1 MLFKV
6 NLEGNKQLNEG
17 SHSKVNHAVLLRAVV
32 GVEVYEYLVVPL
44 SEVLLGYSG
53 MEITWTGQRFL
64 CPLSNTAATLSVP
77 GRRGGWICMAPAFM
91 LKTSLERC
99 ERANALIYYKKMP
112 NAWQQNK
119 ENPSPSLSVSTG
131 VVCVCVCTGAVPV
144 PAVPARERAHH
155 SSSPSWA
162 FAALANSV
170 YETWFRSGSL
180 SRDC

>member
-1 MLFKV
+1 M
-6 NLEGNKQLNEG
+6 
-17 SHSKVNHAVLLRAVV
+17 NHAVLLRAVV

-131 VVCVCVCTGAVPV
+131 VVCVCVYWSCPCPCCPSAGT
-144 PAVPARERAHH
+144 
-155 SSSPSWA
+155 SPSQLITILGLCCA
-162 FAALANSV
+162 CQQRLRDV
-170 YETWFRSGSL
+170 VQIRQLEQRLLRSYKSL
-180 SRDC
+180 VSFQD

>member
-32 GVEVYEYLVVPL
+32 GVEVYECLVVPL

-53 MEITWTGQRFL
+53 TEITWTGQRFL

-112 NAWQQNK
+112 NVWQQNK
-119 ENPSPSLSVSTG
+119 ENPSPPLSVSTG
-131 VVCVCVCTGAVPV
+131 VVCVCVL
-144 PAVPARERAHH
+144 E
-155 SSSPSWA
+155 
-162 FAALANSV
+162 L
-170 YETWFRSGSL
+170 SL
-180 SRDC
+180 SLLSQRWNEPITAHRHPGPLLRLPTAFT